1 MPSCRFNLQ
10 SSDERWQPGC
20 RIFSMPNEFE
30 QAIAALH
37 REGVIAYATEAVFG
51 LGCDPDSEAAVQR
64 LLAIKQRPVEKG
76 LILIAADLTQLQDYI
91 DLSQLSNEQLA
102 RVQASWPGPF
112 TWIMPARAT
121 TPSWLTGQFET
132 LAVRVTGHPQVQ
144 GLCRAFGKPLVS
156 TSANLTGEE
165 PARRV
170 ADIGDLLASQLA
182 YILPGEV
189 GGQAN
194 PSEIKDARTGA
205 IIRPS

>member
-1 MPSCRFNLQ
+1 MSVQLTT
-10 SSDERWQPGC
+10 SDERWQPGC

-76 LILIAADLTQLQDYI
+76 LILIAADLTQLQNYI

-102 RVQASWPGPF
+102 RVQASWPGPLHLDHACPHDHADLADR
-112 TWIMPARAT
+112 TVRYPGGARHGPSSSAGPVPRLWQTPGLDQCQPDRRGACPSGGRYRCAAGKSAGPYPA
-121 TPSWLTGQFET
+121 
-132 LAVRVTGHPQVQ
+132 
-144 GLCRAFGKPLVS
+144 
-156 TSANLTGEE
+156 
-165 PARRV
+165 
-170 ADIGDLLASQLA
+170 
-182 YILPGEV
+182 GEV

>member
-10 SSDERWQPGC
+10 PSDERWQPGC

-30 QAIAALH
+30 QAMAALH

-51 LGCDPDSEAAVQR
+51 LGCDPDSEAAVRR

-91 DLSQLSNEQLA
+91 DLSQISNEQLA

-121 TPSWLTGQFET
+121 TPAWLTGQFDT
-132 LAVRVTGHPQVQ
+132 LAVRVTAHPQVQ
-144 GLCRAFGKPLVS
+144 ALCRAFGKPLV

-170 ADIGDLLASQLA
+170 AEIGELLASQLA

>member
-1 MPSCRFNLQ
+1 
-10 SSDERWQPGC
+10 
-20 RIFSMPNEFE
+20 MPNEFE
-30 QAIAALH
+30 QAVAAL
-37 REGVIAYATEAVFG
+37 RADGVIAYATEAVFG

-64 LLAIKQRPVEKG
+64 LLTIKQRPVEKG
-76 LILIAADLTQLQDYI
+76 LILIAADIAQLQDYI
-91 DLSQLSNEQLA
+91 DLDQLSAEQLA

-121 TPSWLTGQFET
+121 TPAWLTGRFDT
-132 LAVRVTGHPQVQ
+132 LAVRVSGHPQVQ
-144 GLCRAFGKPLVS
+144 ALCRAYGKPLVS

-165 PARRV
+165 PARSSTE
-170 ADIGDLLASQLA
+170 IGAPLARMLA

>member
-1 MPSCRFNLQ
+1 
-10 SSDERWQPGC
+10 
-20 RIFSMPNEFE
+20 MPNEFE

-121 TPSWLTGQFET
+121 TPTWLTGQFDT
-132 LAVRVTGHPQVQ
+132 LAVRVTAHPQVQ
-144 GLCRAFGKPLVS
+144 ALCRAFGKPLVS

-170 ADIGDLLASQLA
+170 AEIGELLASQLA
-182 YILPGEV
+182 HILPGEV

>member
-1 MPSCRFNLQ
+1 
-10 SSDERWQPGC
+10 
-20 RIFSMPNEFE
+20 MPNEFE
-30 QAIAALH
+30 QAVAALQG
-37 REGVIAYATEAVFG
+37 EGVIAYATEAVFG

-64 LLAIKQRPVEKG
+64 RGARAGLLEDVA
-76 LILIAADLTQLQDYI
+76 QLQDYI
-91 DLSQLSNEQLA
+91 DLSQLSDEQLA

>member
-1 MPSCRFNLQ
+1 MRGD
-10 SSDERWQPGC
+10 SSAVA
-20 RIFSMPNEFE
+20 FFMSNEFE
-30 QAIAALH
+30 QAVIALEG
-37 REGVIAYATEAVFG
+37 EGVIAYATEAVFG
-51 LGCDPDSEAAVQR
+51 LGCDPDSETAVQR

-76 LILIAADLTQLQDYI
+76 LILIAAELAQLQDYI
-91 DLSQLSNEQLA
+91 DLSQLSDEQLA
-102 RVQASWPGPF
+102 RVEASWPGPF
-112 TWIMPARAT
+112 TWIMPARPT
-121 TPSWLTGQFET
+121 TPSWLTGQFDT
-132 LAVRVTGHPQVQ
+132 LAVRVTAHPQVQ
-144 GLCRAFGKPLVS
+144 ALCRAFGKPLVS

-170 ADIGDLLASQLA
+170 ADIGELLASQLA